1 MRLGGPVFPYQLEPD
16 RWIKT
21 LQDHGYCA
29 AYCPASFQDSPQLI
43 QAYAQA
49 ASRADILIAEVG
61 AWSNPLSP
69 DETTRQAALQHC
81 QQQLSLADEI
91 GALCCVNISGSR
103 SEHWDGPHPL
113 NLTLETFEQIVES
126 VRKIIDAVRPRRTF
140 YTLET
145 MPWMYPDSTD
155 SYLALIQ
162 AVDRAQ
168 FAVHFDP
175 ANLICSPQRYY
186 GNARLIQEFFE
197 KLGLFI
203 KSCHAKDVRL
213 RAGLTVHLE
222 EVRAGLGELD
232 YPAFLRAANLV
243 NPNLPLMV
251 EHLET
256 EQEYDLA
263 VNYLRRVAGSCGE
276 NL

>member
-1 MRLGGPVFPYQLEPD
+1 MRLGGPVFPERLEPEQ
-16 RWIKT
+16 WINA
-21 LQDHGYCA
+21 LQAHGYRA
-29 AYCPASFQDSPQLI
+29 AYCPASAQDSLKLI

-49 ASRADILIAEVG
+49 ARRADIVIAETG

-69 DETTRQAALQHC
+69 YEPTRQAALLHC
-81 QQQLSLADEI
+81 QQQLALADEI

-103 SEHWDGPHPL
+103 GEGWDGPHPF
-113 NLTLETFEQIVES
+113 NLTQETIEKIVES
-126 VRKIIDAVRPRRTF
+126 VRSIMDAVHPRRTF

-145 MPWMYPDSTD
+145 MPWMYPDSAE
-155 SYLALIQ
+155 SYLALLQ
-162 AVDRAQ
+162 AIDRPQ

-186 GNARLIQEFFE
+186 GNARLITEFFE
-197 KLGLFI
+197 KLGPFI

-213 RAGLTVHLE
+213 KTSLTVHIE
-222 EVRAGLGELD
+222 EVRAGLGEMD
-232 YPAFLRAANLV
+232 YPAFLKAANQV
-243 NPNLPLMV
+243 NPDLPLMI

-263 VNYLRRVAGSCGE
+263 AAFLKK
-276 NL
+276 LF